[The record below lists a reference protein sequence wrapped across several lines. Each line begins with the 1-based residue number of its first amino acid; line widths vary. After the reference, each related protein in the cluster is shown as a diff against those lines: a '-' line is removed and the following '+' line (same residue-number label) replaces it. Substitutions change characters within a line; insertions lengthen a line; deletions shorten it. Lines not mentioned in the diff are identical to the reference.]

1 MHKIQ
6 LTKLN
11 SNKER
16 KNCFIFGLPTQPF
29 FYYLNYSP
37 GKNPLQEWIAQKYLS
52 LAQKCVG
59 HGFSCTML
67 RMKNKGREKPRNGN
81 LPRRAGHLPEKLR
94 VAYLSL
100 DVGVYS
106 EQAAMEIARFAA
118 EIGNWRT
125 LIASMGE
132 VGPQDVAAGRI
143 DGAII
148 GHWEDH
154 ETLTALKQTNIPV
167 VTTPHFQEKTPFVQV
182 IPDDY
187 AVGVQAAEH
196 LAGKGF
202 RTFAYYGMCETTTFS
217 WERLRR
223 AGYLTTLKSRGF
235 PVHVYDN
242 TVPDW
247 WRFQNEEQQVAL
259 RSWLKNI
266 PKPIALFTCMDRFAY
281 EAIRMAQEEGF
292 SVPNDIAVC
301 GVDNTLWVCMMSVP
315 RLTSIP
321 LNGRLVAR
329 KAAQT
334 LNDIMLGKAAPK
346 KPILVPPLP
355 VVPRESTDVTAY
367 EDPDVAEAYK
377 FIRTH
382 AHEPIHIDDV
392 LAKVLVSR
400 RSLEMRFKAL
410 TRSTLQDEIWRAHV
424 DRARQLIIESDKPM
438 WKIAEE
444 SGFRSETVFNVMFK
458 RIAGMTPSAYRRNNS
473 GQAISF

>member
-1 MHKIQ
+1 
-6 LTKLN
+6 
-11 SNKER
+11 
-16 KNCFIFGLPTQPF
+16 
-29 FYYLNYSP
+29 
-37 GKNPLQEWIAQKYLS
+37 
-52 LAQKCVG
+52 
-59 HGFSCTML
+59 
-67 RMKNKGREKPRNGN
+67 MKTKGREKSRPGK
-81 LPRRAGHLPEKLR
+81 LPASVRKARIGTQKLR

-100 DVGVYS
+100 EVGIYS
-106 EQAAMEIARFAA
+106 EQAAMEIAHFAT

-125 LIASMGE
+125 LIATLGE

-148 GHWEDH
+148 GHWDDND
-154 ETLTALKQTNIPV
+154 TLAALEQSKIPV
-167 VTTPHFQEKTPFVQV
+167 VTTPHFHEKTPFVQV

-196 LAGKGF
+196 LVSKGF
-202 RTFAYYGMCETTTFS
+202 RTFAYYGMCEATTFP

-223 AGYLTTLKSRGF
+223 AGYLATLKKLGF
-235 PVHVYDN
+235 SIHIYDN

-247 WRFQNEEQQVAL
+247 WRFQNDEQQAQL
-259 RSWLKNI
+259 RRWLKNL
-266 PKPIALFTCMDRFAY
+266 PKPLALFACMDRFAY
-281 EAIRMAQEEGF
+281 EAIRMAQEDGF
-292 SVPNDIAVC
+292 GVPNDISVC
-301 GVDNTLWVCMMSVP
+301 GVDNSLWVCMLSTP

-329 KAAQT
+329 QAAQT
-334 LNDIMLGKAAPK
+334 LNDMMLGGPAPQ
-346 KPILVPPLP
+346 KPILIPPLP
-355 VVPRESTDVTAY
+355 VVQRESTDVTAY
-367 EDPDVAEAYK
+367 QDPDVAEAYK

-392 LAKVLVSR
+392 LSRVLVSR

-444 SGFRSETVFNVMFK
+444 SGFRSETVFNRMFK
-458 RIAGMTPSAYRRNNS
+458 RMIGMTPSAYRRNNS
-473 GQAISF
+473 GQMTF

>member
-1 MHKIQ
+1 M
-6 LTKLN
+6 
-11 SNKER
+11 
-16 KNCFIFGLPTQPF
+16 
-29 FYYLNYSP
+29 
-37 GKNPLQEWIAQKYLS
+37 
-52 LAQKCVG
+52 
-59 HGFSCTML
+59 
-67 RMKNKGREKPRNGN
+67 
-81 LPRRAGHLPEKLR
+81 LR

-100 DVGVYS
+100 EVGIYS
-106 EQAAMEIARFAA
+106 EQAAMEIAHFAG

-125 LIASMGE
+125 LIATLGE

-148 GHWEDH
+148 GHWDDKD
-154 ETLTALKQTNIPV
+154 TLAALEQSNIPV
-167 VTTPHFQEKTPFVQV
+167 VTTPHFHEKTPFVQV

-196 LAGKGF
+196 LASKGF
-202 RTFAYYGMCETTTFS
+202 RTFAYYGMCEATTFS

-223 AGYLTTLKSRGF
+223 AGYSATLKKLGF

-247 WRFQNEEQQVAL
+247 WRFQNDEQQMKL
-259 RSWLKNI
+259 RTWLKNL

-281 EAIRMAQEEGF
+281 ESIRMAQEEALT
-292 SVPNDIAVC
+292 VPNDLAVC
-301 GVDNTLWVCMMSVP
+301 GVDNTMWVCMMSTP
-315 RLTSIP
+315 RLSSIP

-329 KAAQT
+329 QAAQT
-334 LNDIMLGKAAPK
+334 LNDMMLGGAVPK
-346 KPILVPPLP
+346 KPILIPPLP
-355 VVPRESTDVTAY
+355 VVQRESTDVTAY
-367 EDPDVAEAYK
+367 QDPDVAEAYK

-382 AHEPIHIDDV
+382 AHEPIHINDV
-392 LAKVLVSR
+392 VSRVLVSR
-400 RSLEMRFKAL
+400 RSLEIRFKAL

-458 RIAGMTPSAYRRNNS
+458 RMIGMTPSAYRRNNS
-473 GQAISF
+473 GQMMSF

>member
-1 MHKIQ
+1 M
-6 LTKLN
+6 
-11 SNKER
+11 
-16 KNCFIFGLPTQPF
+16 P
-29 FYYLNYSP
+29 
-37 GKNPLQEWIAQKYLS
+37 
-52 LAQKCVG
+52 
-59 HGFSCTML
+59 
-67 RMKNKGREKPRNGN
+67 RMKTKGREKSRPGKLPASARKPRIGTQ
-81 LPRRAGHLPEKLR
+81 KLR

-100 DVGVYS
+100 EVGIYS
-106 EQAAMEIARFAA
+106 EQAAMEIARFAT

-125 LIASMGE
+125 LIATLGE

-148 GHWEDH
+148 GHWDDP
-154 ETLTALKQTNIPV
+154 ETIAALEQANIPV
-167 VTTPHFQEKTPFVQV
+167 VATPHYQEKTLFAQV

-187 AVGVQAAEH
+187 AVGVLAAEH
-196 LAGKGF
+196 LASKGF
-202 RTFAYYGMCETTTFS
+202 RTFAYYGMCEATTFP

-223 AGYLTTLKSRGF
+223 AGYLDTLKKLGF

-247 WRFQNEEQQVAL
+247 WRFQNDEQQAQL
-259 RSWLKNI
+259 RSWLKHL

-281 EAIRMAQEEGF
+281 EAIRMAKEDGF
-292 SVPNDIAVC
+292 GVPNDIAVC
-301 GVDNTLWVCMMSVP
+301 GVDNSLWVCMMSVP

-329 KAAQT
+329 QAAET
-334 LNDIMLGKAAPK
+334 LNNMMLGKAAPQ
-346 KPILVPPLP
+346 KPIFVAPLP
-355 VVPRESTDVTAY
+355 VVQRESTDVTAY
-367 EDPDVAEAYK
+367 EDSDVAEAYK

-382 AHEPIHIDDV
+382 SHEPIHIDDV

-424 DRARQLIIESDKPM
+424 DRARQLIIETDKPM